1 MKNVLKMLAS
11 EWKFLLKAVIGCGIV
26 IFIVLFTITSAVKLY
41 HGDTDGDTDE
51 DVAIEGFKKDTLQL
65 DTTSLNIIN
74 VDSIV
79 IGNEKD

>member
-41 HGDTDGDTDE
+41 HGDTDE
-51 DVAIEGFKKDTLQL
+51 DVAIECFKKDTLQL